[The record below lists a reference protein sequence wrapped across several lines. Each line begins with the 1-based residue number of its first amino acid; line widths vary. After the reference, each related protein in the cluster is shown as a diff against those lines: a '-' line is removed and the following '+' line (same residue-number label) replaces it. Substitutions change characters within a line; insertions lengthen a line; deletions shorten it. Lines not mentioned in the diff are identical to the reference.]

1 MSEPPSQ
8 GIALVL
14 AYLFGIFGADK
25 FYVGLTGQGIA
36 MVVLTC
42 TIIGLFA
49 TIPWAYL
56 SCLFLVIGILWN
68 GKPML
73 YPDNIKWAP
82 LTDTD
87 RTIAWIVI
95 AISVIGIIAGFFI
108 GTRREGFQYK
118 KEIEDE
124 DEEKN

>member
-8 GIALVL
+8 GIALIL
-14 AYLFGIFGADK
+14 GYLFGIFGADK

-56 SCLFLVIGILWN
+56 SCLFLVIGILWK

-82 LTDTD
+82 VTQTDT
-87 RTIAWIVI
+87 TIAWVIV
-95 AISVIGIIAGFFI
+95 AITVIGIIAGFFI
-108 GTRREGFQYK
+108 GTRERFEYK
-118 KEIEDE
+118 KEIED
-124 DEEKN
+124 DEE

>member
-1 MSEPPSQ
+1 
-8 GIALVL
+8 
-14 AYLFGIFGADK
+14 
-25 FYVGLTGQGIA
+25 

-56 SCLFLVIGILWN
+56 SCLFLVIGILWK

-82 LTDTD
+82 VTETDT
-87 RTIAWIVI
+87 TIAWVIV
-95 AISVIGIIAGFFI
+95 AITVIGIIAGFFI
-108 GTRREGFQYK
+108 GTREGFQYN
-118 KEIEDE
+118 KEIEDDE
-124 DEEKN
+124 D